1 MVTVNEL
8 LTLLY
13 NNKELNKP
21 KMKKVLMIGALG
33 VFAIAAT
40 SCGGGGHSCDAY
52 RKADYS
58 KYKAKKD
65 IKVIEITIFNK
76 K

>member
-1 MVTVNEL
+1 
-8 LTLLY
+8 
-13 NNKELNKP
+13 
-21 KMKKVLMIGALG
+21 MKKVILIGALG

-40 SCGGGGHSCDAY
+40 SCGGGHGSCDAY

-65 IKVIEITIFNK
+65 MKVKNISIFNK

>member
-1 MVTVNEL
+1 MRKL
-8 LTLLY
+8 IL
-13 NNKELNKP
+13 
-21 KMKKVLMIGALG
+21 IGAVG
-33 VFAIAAT
+33 VLAIGAT

-65 IKVIEITIFNK
+65 IKVKEISIFK
-76 K
+76 KK

>member
-1 MVTVNEL
+1 MRKVIL
-8 LTLLY
+8 LGTF
-13 NNKELNKP
+13 
-21 KMKKVLMIGALG
+21 G
-33 VFAIAAT
+33 VFVLGIV

-65 IKVIEITIFNK
+65 VKISINKTIKLK